1 MKKETVLILGG
12 SGGMGLATAKVL
24 LENDYSVI
32 ISGRTEEKLISIS
45 KQLGVKCEYVVV
57 DAANVDSMRKVFES
71 ENKFDHI
78 VVAVSARANA
88 SGITNTSEVNA
99 KQAFQRFWICYN
111 TLHLASEFLNKN
123 GSVTLISGSSAK
135 TPLKGYGVWGT
146 LHGSI
151 NALVKQASID
161 VAPIRVN
168 AISPGGIGI
177 NTDRQL
183 AEHKGTTDDIGQM
196 IYAIISNPAVTSTII
211 DVDGGER
218 MGTWNG

>member
-1 MKKETVLILGG
+1 
-12 SGGMGLATAKVL
+12 MGLATAKVL
-24 LENDYSVI
+24 AVNNFKVTI
-32 ISGRTEEKLISIS
+32 AGRTEERLIAVSEKLGQECDYII
-45 KQLGVKCEYVVV
+45 L
-57 DAANVDSMRKVFES
+57 DAANEIELKAILTKTSGFA
-71 ENKFDHI
+71 HI
-78 VVAVSARANA
+78 VVTVSAKANA
-88 SGITNTSEVNA
+88 RGISNTSEEYA
-99 KQAFQRFWICYN
+99 KQAFQRFWINYN
-111 TLHLASEFLNKN
+111 VLHLAPQLLNNK

-161 VAPIRVN
+161 IAPIRVN

-183 AEHKGTTDDIGQM
+183 TEHRGQVEDIANM
-196 IYAIISNPAVTSTII
+196 IYAVIINPAVTSAII

>member
-1 MKKETVLILGG
+1 MEKETVLILGG

-45 KQLGVKCEYVVV
+45 NQLGDKCNYAVV
-57 DAANVDSMRKVFES
+57 DASNGEALKKALDFE
-71 ENKFDHI
+71 EKLDHI

-88 SGITNTSEVNA
+88 SGINNTSEQNA

-111 TLHLASEFLNKN
+111 TLHLASEFLNRN

-161 VAPIRVN
+161 IAPIRVN
-168 AISPGGIGI
+168 AVSPGGIGT

-183 AEHKGTTDDIGQM
+183 AEHKGTTEDIGRM
-196 IYAIISNPAVTSTII
+196 VYAVIANPAVTSTII